1 LLNKNERVVSIV
13 NKDEIIQEAIASI
26 LTYDQERA
34 LAVAHIVLSQGLDP
48 VSILTEGFSAGIRKV
63 GDLFGRGEV
72 FLPEL
77 MLSADVMKSVT
88 AVFEGSMEGKSAA
101 KKNKIVFATV
111 EGDVH
116 DIGKGIVISLI
127 KTQGIEVIDLG
138 RDVSVSRIIEKAVEV
153 NADLIGTSALLTT
166 TLIEQKKLEEEL
178 KKNGLRDRFKT
189 MVGGAPATQRW
200 ADRIGADAYGED
212 AADAVNKALAL
223 LEK

>member
-1 LLNKNERVVSIV
+1 VSR
-13 NKDEIIQEAIASI
+13 EALIQEAIDTI
-26 LTYDQERA
+26 LKYDQERA
-34 LAVAHIVLSQGLDP
+34 VRVAQQVLSEGLDP
-48 VSILTEGFSAGIRKV
+48 VDILTNGFSAGIRQV

-88 AVFEGSMEGKSAA
+88 GAFEGAIEGKEAH
-101 KKNKIVFATV
+101 KKGKMIFATV

-138 RDVSVSRIIEKAVEV
+138 RDVPVSRIIEKAVEV
-153 NADLIGTSALLTT
+153 DADLIGTSALLTT
-166 TLIEQKKLEEEL
+166 TLVEQKKLEEEL
-178 KKNGLRDRFKT
+178 KRLGLRNQFKT

-223 LEK
+223 LNE

>member
-1 LLNKNERVVSIV
+1 MNKEEV
-13 NKDEIIQEAIASI
+13 IQAAIESI
-26 LTYDQERA
+26 LTYDQKKA
-34 LAVAHIVLSQGLDP
+34 LEIAEMALSQGLNP
-48 VSILTEGFSAGIRKV
+48 VEVLTDGFSAGIRKV

-77 MLSADVMKSVT
+77 MLSADVMKAVT
-88 AVFEGSMEGKSAA
+88 SLFEGTAQGHGPQKKGKM
-101 KKNKIVFATV
+101 VFATV

-138 RDVSVSRIIEKAVEV
+138 RDVSVGKIIEKAVEV
-153 NADLIGTSALLTT
+153 KADLIGTSALLTT
-166 TLIEQKKLEEEL
+166 TLVEQKKLEDEL

-212 AADAVNKALAL
+212 AADAVNKALHL
-223 LEK
+223 LNK

>member
-1 LLNKNERVVSIV
+1 MSRETL
-13 NKDEIIQEAIASI
+13 IQEAIDSI
-26 LTYDQERA
+26 LKYDQGRA
-34 LAVAHIVLSQGLDP
+34 VQVARQVLAEGLDP
-48 VSILTEGFSAGIRKV
+48 VDILTDGFSAGIRQV

-77 MLSADVMKSVT
+77 MLSADVMKTVT
-88 AVFEGSMEGKSAA
+88 NVFEDALAGVSTHKKGKM
-101 KKNKIVFATV
+101 VFATV

-127 KTQGIEVIDLG
+127 KTQGIEIIDLG
-138 RDVSVSRIIEKAVEV
+138 RDVPISRIIEKAIEAD
-153 NADLIGTSALLTT
+153 ADLIGTSALLTT
-166 TLIEQKKLEEEL
+166 TLVEQKKLEEQL
-178 KKNGLRDRFKT
+178 KKLGLRERFKT

-223 LEK
+223 LK

>member
-1 LLNKNERVVSIV
+1 MDPV
-13 NKDEIIQEAIASI
+13 DI
-26 LTYDQERA
+26 LTN
-34 LAVAHIVLSQGLDP
+34 
-48 VSILTEGFSAGIRKV
+48 GFSVGIRQV

-77 MLSADVMKSVT
+77 MLSADVMKTVT
-88 AVFEGSMEGKSAA
+88 SILEEDLVEGKSSS
-101 KKNKIVFATV
+101 KKGKMVFATV

-116 DIGKGIVISLI
+116 DIGKGIVVSLI

-138 RDVSVSRIIEKAVEV
+138 RDVPVSRIIEKAVEV

-178 KKNGLRDRFKT
+178 KKHGLRDRFKT

-212 AADAVNKALAL
+212 AAEAVNKALAL
-223 LEK
+223 LQA